1 MVKCAIIKMNNI
13 DKPKDKIASMELS
26 SEFNK
31 LLETAIARID
41 KEIPDVGYFRDI
53 VVKLDKNNKPEDLF
67 AKDIALIVERD
78 SQNEGK
84 GYLGISALH
93 PHMLKDSTIYL
104 MNGSRE
110 ELLRYLRDDN
120 VKTEISSTIRELDA
134 ALRKMK

>member
-53 VVKLDKNNKPEDLF
+53 VVKLDKDSKPEDLF

-93 PHMLKDSTIYL
+93 PQMLKDSTIYL

-110 ELLRYLRDDN
+110 ELLKYLRDDN

>member
-53 VVKLDKNNKPEDLF
+53 VVKLDKDNKPEDLF

-93 PHMLKDSTIYL
+93 PQMLKDSTIYL